1 MAAASSAGT
10 RSDTTCIMGISNS
23 NNNSN
28 SHPNPS
34 EFPIGLGTMD
44 IQPDSTLTAI
54 ESALSLGY
62 KRIDCAPVYFNEDKI
77 GDALS
82 EVLSKYHQLEKEMKK
97 KEYDGDI
104 GGNIIRRKDLF
115 VVSKLASPFHR
126 KEHVKIGLQKTL
138 NDLRLDYLD
147 LYLIHWPQA
156 FTYVDIDPNIRGYDG
171 EAGKIDDSNNGENID
186 PNVSIHET
194 WSAME
199 ELVDEGLVRNIGV
212 SNFPVSLLHEL
223 MSGNHRI
230 QPVVNQVEMHPYLQ
244 QSKLLAYCRKRN
256 VHVQA
261 YSPLGSPGYK
271 EDDDPTLL
279 DDPVLKNIAMNH
291 GITVAQVCIG
301 WALQR
306 GTTVVVKSTSPE
318 RQRENLKLQTTTNNI
333 VSIDDDSVDEKS
345 STVGFMLSEKEL
357 REIAGLERGYRFFRP
372 EEWWGDM
379 AMAVFD

>member
-1 MAAASSAGT
+1 MAAANSAGT
-10 RSDTTCIMGISNS
+10 RSGDTCVMNISNS
-23 NNNSN
+23 S
-28 SHPNPS
+28 SHPHPS
-34 EFPIGLGTMD
+34 DFPIGLGTMD
-44 IQPDSTLTAI
+44 IQTDNTLTAI
-54 ESALSLGY
+54 ESAISLGY
-62 KRIDCAPVYFNEDKI
+62 RRIDCAPVYFNEDKI
-77 GDALS
+77 GDALT
-82 EVLSKYHQLEKEMKK
+82 EVLSKYQQQEKEIEK
-97 KEYDGDI
+97 KEEVNT
-104 GGNIIRRKDLF
+104 GNIIQRKDLF

-126 KEHVKIGLQKTL
+126 KKHVKIGLQKTL

-147 LYLIHWPQA
+147 LYLMHWPQA
-156 FTYVDIDPNIRGYDG
+156 FKYVDIDPNIRGYDG
-171 EAGKIDDSNNGENID
+171 ESGKIDDSNNGENID

-223 MSGNHRI
+223 MSGNHKI

-244 QSKLLAYCRKRN
+244 QPKLLAYCRKRN
-256 VHVQA
+256 IHVQA

-271 EDDDPTLL
+271 KDYDPTLL
-279 DDPVLKNIAMNH
+279 DDPVLKKIATNH

-318 RQRENLKLQTTTNNI
+318 RQRENIKLQTPDSI
-333 VSIDDDSVDEKS
+333 VSIDTSVDENS
-345 STVGFMLSEKEL
+345 SAVGFTFSEEEL

>member
-1 MAAASSAGT
+1 MN
-10 RSDTTCIMGISNS
+10 IS
-23 NNNSN
+23 NSN
-28 SHPNPS
+28 SHPHPLD
-34 EFPIGLGTMD
+34 FPIGLGTMD
-44 IQPDSTLTAI
+44 IQPDNTLTAI

-62 KRIDCAPVYFNEDKI
+62 RRIDCAPVYFNEDKI

-82 EVLSKYHQLEKEMKK
+82 EVLSKYEQQEKGIDTKK
-97 KEYDGDI
+97 KEEVDT
-104 GGNIIRRKDLF
+104 GNIIQRKDLF

-126 KEHVKIGLQKTL
+126 KKHVKIGLQKTL

-147 LYLIHWPQA
+147 LYLMHWPQA
-156 FTYVDIDPNIRGYDG
+156 FKYVDIDPNIRGYDG

-223 MSGNHRI
+223 MSGNHKI

-244 QSKLLAYCRKRN
+244 QSKLLAYCQKRN

-279 DDPVLKNIAMNH
+279 DDPVLKKIALNH

-318 RQRENLKLQTTTNNI
+318 RQRENIKLQLTDSV
-333 VSIDDDSVDEKS
+333 VSIDNSVDENS
-345 STVGFMLSEKEL
+345 SAAGFMFSEEEL
-357 REIAGLERGYRFFRP
+357 REIAGLESGHRLFRP